1 MKKSEEIHGEEESN
15 MGKVQEITVWASGV
29 VQDKEARDVAQC
41 LAAAAARE
49 GKFVQAFDNYVDL
62 PDRVNVPVRKY
73 ARISDSE
80 IEEKYLYENHNPE
93 VVVLVEPTLIKGVNV
108 LHGMVTGG
116 CLILNTNRSP
126 EEIFKFIP
134 DKTPLKK
141 IACVDASTICPK
153 SVIDFSGSEGAED
166 AAGIGLG
173 IGAVLAGATSRVSEC
188 VRLDSLMAEV
198 SNRDAAKRG
207 YEEVIVKEL

>member
-1 MKKSEEIHGEEESN
+1 

-93 VVVLVEPTLIKGVNV
+93 IVVLVEPTLVKGVNV
-108 LHGMVTGG
+108 LRGMKSGG
-116 CLILNTNRSP
+116 CLIVNTNRSP
-126 EEIFKFIP
+126 DEILKFIP
-134 DKTPLKK
+134 DRKPLKK
-141 IACVDASTICPK
+141 IACVDAMGICPK
-153 SVIDFSGSEGAED
+153 SVIDFSGSEGAAD
-166 AAGIGLG
+166 AAGVGIG
-173 IGAVLAGATSRVSEC
+173 IGAVLAGATVKVSGC
-188 VRLDSLMAEV
+188 IGIDSLMSEV
-198 SNRDAAKRG
+198 GNQEGAKRG
-207 YEEVIVKEL
+207 FDEVVIKEL

>member
-1 MKKSEEIHGEEESN
+1 VEGRIVR

-41 LAAAAARE
+41 LAAAAAKE

-93 VVVLVEPTLIKGVNV
+93 IVILVEPTLVKGVDV
-108 LHGMVTGG
+108 LRGMTGGG
-116 CLILNTNRSP
+116 CLIVNTSRSP
-126 EEIFKFIP
+126 EEILKFIP
-134 DKTPLKK
+134 DKKPLKRV
-141 IACVDASTICPK
+141 ACVDAMGICPK
-153 SVIDFSGSEGAED
+153 AVIDFSGSEGAAD
-166 AAGIGLG
+166 AAGIGIG
-173 IGAVLAGATSRVSEC
+173 MGAVLAGAAAKASGC
-188 VRLDSLMAEV
+188 VGIDSLQSEV
-198 SNRDAAKRG
+198 GNPEAARRG
-207 YEEVIVKEL
+207 FDEVVIKEL

>member
-1 MKKSEEIHGEEESN
+1 

-41 LAAAAARE
+41 LAAAAAKE
-49 GKFVQAFDNYVDL
+49 GKFIQAFDNYVDL

-93 VVVLVEPTLIKGVNV
+93 IVIVVEPTLVKGVDV
-108 LHGMVTGG
+108 LQGMKGDG
-116 CLILNTNRSP
+116 CLILNTGRSP
-126 EEIFKFIP
+126 EEILKFIP

-141 IACVDASTICPK
+141 IACVDAMKICPK
-153 SVIDFSGSEGAED
+153 AVIDFSGSEGAVE
-166 AAGIGLG
+166 AAGVGVG
-173 IGAVLAGATSRVSEC
+173 IGAVLAGAAAKVSGC
-188 VRLDSLMAEV
+188 VRIDSLLSEV
-198 SNRDAAKRG
+198 GNPEAAKRG
-207 YEEVIVKEL
+207 FDEVTIKEL